1 MGDERLPSGINW
13 VKGLTDSPRVAYGPR
28 HTARESASWETAI
41 FGVKVTRR
49 NAGRAL
55 VLLPVVGLL
64 ATACGGGSGNE
75 SASGGEAAASG
86 GAESC
91 YQGESVDFVVPFS
104 PGGGYDT
111 IARGLAPFVG
121 EELGAKVIVKN
132 EPGAGGLTAAN
143 NLFTAEPDGM
153 TIGLFAA
160 QGIVG
165 SSLAGAQG
173 AAYDPEKFTYVA
185 RLAED
190 SRVLLASPKSG
201 ITSVEDLA
209 GMDQIQYATAGTGA
223 ADHIDGNVV
232 PTLLGLEDKVQVVSG
247 FKGSSETELAVT
259 SGQVELGSGTL
270 GTRLGGIEAGDQVP
284 IVLMGRERAE
294 ELPDVPAL
302 TELDL
307 ENPDLVDAYIGLQEV
322 GRSVFA
328 PPGVEE
334 NCLGELQDALKS
346 TLENPEFQ
354 KEIGA
359 NVDVP
364 FEYTDG
370 EELRQA
376 VENVLDSPQELVE
389 LLKKAYAGQ

>member
-1 MGDERLPSGINW
+1 M
-13 VKGLTDSPRVAYGPR
+13 
-28 HTARESASWETAI
+28 
-41 FGVKVTRR
+41 TRR
-49 NAGRAL
+49 TSHRAL

-64 ATACGGGSGNE
+64 AAACGGDGGEGGGNA
-75 SASGGEAAASG
+75 SSGGGAAAPAG
-86 GAESC
+86 AAESC
-91 YQGESVDFVVPFS
+91 YEGETVEFVVPFK

-111 IARGLAPFVG
+111 IARGLSPFLE
-121 EELGAKVIVKN
+121 EELGAKVVVKN

-143 NLFTAEPDGM
+143 NLFAAEPDGL

-165 SSLAGAQG
+165 SSLAGAAG
-173 AAYDPEKFTYVA
+173 ASYDPKEFTYVA

-190 SRVLLASPKSG
+190 ARVLLASPVSG
-201 ITSVEDLA
+201 ITSVEDLE

-223 ADHIDGNVV
+223 ADHIDANVV
-232 PTLLGLEDKVQVVSG
+232 PTLLGIEDKVQVVSG
-247 FKGSSETELAVT
+247 FEGSSETELAVT
-259 SGQVELGSGTL
+259 SGEVELGSGTL
-270 GTRLGGIEAGDQVP
+270 GTRIGGIEAGDQIPVL
-284 IVLMGRERAE
+284 LMGRERAE

-302 TELDL
+302 LELDL
-307 ENPDLVDAYIGLQEV
+307 ENQDLAEAYVGLQEV

-328 PPGVEE
+328 PPGVEDS
-334 NCLGELQDALKS
+334 CLTELQDALKA
-346 TLENPEFQ
+346 TLDNPEFQ

-389 LLKKAYAGQ
+389 LLKKAYADQ